1 MKTLKTFLFAVLVLI
16 MSYFVLFSDLPE
28 KPIQVATQTIQKI
41 LNQSG
46 PLSGKSSTQVE
57 PSYNSQPEVTAQTDL
72 IELRNW
78 ITTEASSMDS
88 KSYDPLVTE
97 AQLIQRAQSL
107 SLQQIE
113 FLKELVLNVEPSG
126 VANERILSVY
136 LLTKAQNLALGALKE
151 IANQPLSK
159 PGPHEVHSLDET
171 VSMHEKAMKRM
182 AIDDFFKRA
191 VVDPSLRESLYQ
203 MIQGIQVPELKSYA
217 LNRFK
222 ELFGSN

>member
-1 MKTLKTFLFAVLVLI
+1 MKMMKTTLFAALI
-16 MSYFVLFSDLPE
+16 LILGYFVFFSDLPE

-41 LNQSG
+41 LSQSG
-46 PLSGKSSTQVE
+46 PLSGKSSTSIE
-57 PSYNSQPEVTAQTDL
+57 PPENSQVTVTSQTDL
-72 IELRNW
+72 IELKNW
-78 ITTEASSMDS
+78 IATEASAMDS
-88 KSYDPLVTE
+88 KSFDPLVTE
-97 AQLIQRAQSL
+97 EQMIQRAQNL

-113 FLKELVLNVEPSG
+113 FLKELVLSVDPSG

-171 VSMHEKAMKRM
+171 LSMHEKAMKRM
-182 AIDDFFKRA
+182 VIDDFFKRA
-191 VVDPSLRESLYQ
+191 ALDPSLKESLYE

-217 LNRFK
+217 LDRYQQM
-222 ELFGSN
+222 FGS